1 MYWLVIEYSD
11 NLSNG
16 AIISLMENDGEIA
29 GCSDGNSVVP
39 VMTIDDF
46 NEEIF
51 EKFLRIYY
59 VDFFRL
65 VIWKKE

>member
-1 MYWLVIEYSD
+1 
-11 NLSNG
+11 
-16 AIISLMENDGEIA
+16 MENDGEIA

-51 EKFLRIYY
+51 ESLVIMLI
-59 VDFFRL
+59 FRL